1 MGETDRR
8 FLVLRQAFPFLFVKT
23 KMVRDHQLSIN
34 RGVNQGGEIFPNVYD
49 LEPLGPN
56 KRP

>member
-8 FLVLRQAFPFLFVKT
+8 FLVLRQAFPFLFIKT

-34 RGVNQGGEIFPNVYD
+34 SGEIFPNVYG